1 MIIFN
6 TFVFEIILKNY
17 PKNDTFALVKN
28 EQMIKR
34 TRATISKF
42 IIHKVGNK
50 FNSATNIFSENAI
63 TFDEESYELMK
74 PFLLKPFGAVTESYR
89 FNHHANIELNEI
101 NSYSAHVFK
110 DESSFI
116 EVSRHIVNHLYEQS
130 NSAQIKTGDVI
141 VALFEDVE
149 YKEVITQALG
159 IFKIE
164 NKLDFFQTH
173 MENNSLDVYVQKG
186 ISTKKLD
193 KGCLIINTTD
203 SEGKVVLSVD
213 TNNYDSLYWIQNFLN
228 VKYADDN
235 NQHTK
240 NYLEMCKEFSE
251 DIIKEE
257 MGIQEKNTFLAR
269 VVDFFKTN
277 ELVNIDDFKENIF
290 EENEEQKFKFDEY
303 KKQFETLNDVLV
315 RNQFTVSE
323 AVFKKQKQKIKTEI
337 KLDTNIL
344 IKLDIDAPEASSE
357 YLEKGYDEDKK
368 MMFYKVYF
376 NEES

>member
-1 MIIFN
+1 
-6 TFVFEIILKNY
+6 
-17 PKNDTFALVKN
+17 
-28 EQMIKR
+28 MIKR
-34 TRATISKF
+34 TRAAISKL

-50 FNSATNIFSENAI
+50 FNSANNIFSESAI

-89 FNHHANIELNEI
+89 FNHHASIELNEI
-101 NSYSAHVFK
+101 NSYAAQVFK
-110 DESSFI
+110 DAESFI

-141 VALFEDVE
+141 IALFEDVE

-193 KGCLIINTTD
+193 KGCLIVNTTD

-251 DIIKEE
+251 EVIKEE
-257 MGIQEKNTFLAR
+257 LGIQEKNTFLAR
-269 VVDFFKTN
+269 AVDFFKTN
-277 ELVNIDDFKENIF
+277 ELVNIDDF
-290 EENEEQKFKFDEY
+290 
-303 KKQFETLNDVLV
+303 
-315 RNQFTVSE
+315 
-323 AVFKKQKQKIKTEI
+323 
-337 KLDTNIL
+337 
-344 IKLDIDAPEASSE
+344 
-357 YLEKGYDEDKK
+357 
-368 MMFYKVYF
+368 
-376 NEES
+376 